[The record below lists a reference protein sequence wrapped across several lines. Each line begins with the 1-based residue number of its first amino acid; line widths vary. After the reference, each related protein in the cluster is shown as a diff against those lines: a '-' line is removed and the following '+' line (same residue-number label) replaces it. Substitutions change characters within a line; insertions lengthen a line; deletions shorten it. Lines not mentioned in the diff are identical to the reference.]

1 MIEKNILK
9 LISKNLDLSKEYFD
23 ILSALRR
30 LEKIADRAVS
40 IANLLHFAQVGG
52 DMVQSWY
59 LCYNFCMKKAIN
71 KIKNYFSTNFEVLA
85 GIIIFI
91 GIIASGKDF
100 YKAIIFMLEFIVI
113 MEVVKMVS
121 DFIKKETLRLRYV
134 IDIFIIF
141 LIRDVIILTTNKNR
155 DYFDISF
162 LLFVIFVFFIFRIL
176 AIKFSP
182 GVIKI
187 SKDTVIE
194 YDDERPNK
202 KVTTTKESNSD
213 E

>member
-1 MIEKNILK
+1 
-9 LISKNLDLSKEYFD
+9 
-23 ILSALRR
+23 
-30 LEKIADRAVS
+30 
-40 IANLLHFAQVGG
+40 
-52 DMVQSWY
+52 
-59 LCYNFCMKKAIN
+59 MKKAIN

-85 GIIIFI
+85 ATIIFI
-91 GIIASGKDF
+91 GILVAGIDF
-100 YKAIIFMLEFIVI
+100 YKAIILMLEFIVI
-113 MEVVKMVS
+113 MEVVKMIS

-134 IDIFIIF
+134 LDIFIIF

-182 GVIKI
+182 GIIKI

-194 YDDERPNK
+194 YDDDRPNK
-202 KVTTTKESNSD
+202 TIQTTKESNIN